1 MTQIQ
6 AANLQEIKFT
16 RDTKV
21 DYDKGNVVINTI
33 FKQYDKDLSGD
44 FNNEEWT
51 VYEQALK
58 KNEARKQEVQ
68 DIKTGVKQHYS
79 KKLEKLSKEL
89 EKLEKEYSKLD
100 FSAWEK
106 LLAFEE
112 KFHICR
118 NGYINDSEIPSGAM
132 KYDISAFEMGIYD
145 EEKQSF
151 TGECYKKG
159 YLLGLEKLSK
169 DERKEYLRLLEEA
182 SKLARKENENIKKL
196 ENWNKEFDKRE
207 ALEDMAKAGMIT
219 KIGSKDYEEQAYQLY
234 VQIRNE
240 SNPFYRE
247 IKDLEQ
253 KRETLRLKGH
263 PTPEDVAQIEQY
275 DIQIRQL
282 KEVSSQWTVADAD
295 NFQKVKGGMG
305 FMLTD
310 LSEQLVYS
318 DSDKKEL
325 TNTHSVGVMYSNE
338 NFNLMGSFSNA
349 QKYTL
354 KPESEFDNTFS
365 TMLMGDYKRDNI
377 SLSSMSSLNI
387 DKNMLNYNQTLGFG
401 YKKVKLEIG
410 ENISSMKINMPNE
423 KGELVETK
431 NTTYTT
437 RAQLSHTV
445 GKFTNV
451 AAVSF
456 SEYGNTYTL
465 SSNANFNQKLGKNS
479 NLSISPAI
487 STSYNDKAN
496 SYTLSPNLSC
506 NYSYNNKDLRI
517 NVMVNE
523 SYSATLQAKT
533 EAQLNH
539 NLTTTGTIAYKGL
552 STSLKFNDSDNSF
565 SHSNTYGTEI
575 SYRTKKAGT
584 FGLEYSYQNT
594 KNKMN
599 SKNNAT
605 NLVSFK
611 YSAPLDWARKK
622 SK

>member
-1 MTQIQ
+1 MTQVQ
-6 AANLQEIKFT
+6 PSNYHEIKFT

-21 DYDKGNVVINTI
+21 DYSKGNVVINTI

-51 VYEQALK
+51 VYEQTLK

-68 DIKTGVKQHYS
+68 DINTGVKQHYS
-79 KKLEKLSKEL
+79 KKLEKLSKEF
-89 EKLEKEYSKLD
+89 EKLEKEYLKLD
-100 FSAWEK
+100 FSAFEK

-112 KFHICR
+112 KYNICR

-145 EEKQSF
+145 KEKQSF

-159 YLLGLEKLSK
+159 YLLGLETLSK
-169 DERKEYLRLLEEA
+169 EERKEYLQLLKEA
-182 SKLARKENENIKKL
+182 SEFGRKAIEINKKL
-196 ENWNKEFDKRE
+196 ENLNKEFDKYK
-207 ALEDMAKAGMIT
+207 ALEDMATSGMIS
-219 KIGSKDYEEQAYQLY
+219 KVGSKDYEEQAYQQY

-253 KRETLRLKGH
+253 KREALRLKGNI
-263 PTPEDVAQIEQY
+263 TPEDVAQIEQY
-275 DIQIRQL
+275 NIQIQQL
-282 KEVSSQWTVADAD
+282 EEASSQWTVANVD

-310 LSEQLVYS
+310 LSEQLTYS

-325 TNTHSVGVMYSNE
+325 TNTHSVGAIYSNE
-338 NFNLMGSFSNA
+338 NFNIMGSFSNA
-349 QKYTL
+349 QKYTI

-365 TMLMGDYKRDNI
+365 VMLMGDYKKDNI
-377 SLSSMSSLNI
+377 SLSSMSSLNT

-410 ENISSMKINMPNE
+410 ENISSMKFNMPNE

-437 RAQLSHTV
+437 TAQLSHTV
-445 GKFTNV
+445 GKFTNTG
-451 AAVSF
+451 AVSF

-465 SSNANFNQKLGKNS
+465 SSNANFNQKIGKNS
-479 NLSISPAI
+479 YLSISPAI

-496 SYTLSPNLSC
+496 NYTLSPNLSC
-506 NYSYNNKDLRI
+506 NYSYSNKDLRI
-517 NVMVNE
+517 NVMANE
-523 SYSATLQAKT
+523 SYSATMQAKT

-552 STSLKFNDSDNSF
+552 STTLKFNDSDNSF

-575 SYRTKKAGT
+575 SYRTQKAGT
-584 FGLEYSYQNT
+584 FGIEYSYQNT

-599 SKNNAT
+599 GNNNAT

-611 YSAPLDWARKK
+611 YSAPLDWTRKK

>member
-21 DYDKGNVVINTI
+21 DYGDGNVKINTI
-33 FKQYDKDLSGD
+33 FRQYDKDMSGD
-44 FNNEEWT
+44 FNDEEWAI
-51 VYEQALK
+51 YEQALK
-58 KNEARKQEVQ
+58 EKDTRKKIVR
-68 DIKTGVKQHYS
+68 DINNNTIQHYS
-79 KKLEKLSKEL
+79 KKLEKLSKEFQ
-89 EKLEKEYSKLD
+89 KLEKEYSKLD

-112 KFHICR
+112 KYHICR
-118 NGYINDSEIPSGAM
+118 NGHINDSEIPSGAM

-151 TGECYKKG
+151 TGKCYEKG
-159 YLLGLEKLSK
+159 YLLGLEKLS
-169 DERKEYLRLLEEA
+169 DEKRKEYLQLLKAA
-182 SKLARKENENIKKL
+182 SRTAKKAVENNKKL
-196 ENWNKEFDKRE
+196 EDLNKEFDKRK

-219 KIGSKDYEEQAYQLY
+219 KVGSKDYEEQAYQQY

-253 KRETLRLKGH
+253 KREALRLKGNI
-263 PTPEDVAQIEQY
+263 TPEDVAQIEQY
-275 DIQIRQL
+275 NIQIQQL
-282 KEVSSQWTVADAD
+282 EEASSQWTVANAD

-310 LSEQLVYS
+310 LSEQLTYS
-318 DSDKKEL
+318 DSNKKEL
-325 TNTHSVGVMYSNE
+325 TNTHSVGAMYSNE
-338 NFNLMGSFSNA
+338 NFNIMGSFSNA
-349 QKYTL
+349 QKYTV
-354 KPESEFDNTFS
+354 KPESEFDNPFS
-365 TMLMGDYKRDNI
+365 AMLMGDYKRDNI
-377 SLSSMSSLNI
+377 SLSSMSSLNT

-431 NTTYTT
+431 NTTHTT
-437 RAQLSHTV
+437 TAQLSYTV
-445 GKFTNV
+445 GKFTNGT
-451 AAVSF
+451 AVSF

-479 NLSISPAI
+479 YLSVSPAI

-517 NVMVNE
+517 NVMANE
-523 SYSATLQAKT
+523 SYSATMQTKT

-539 NLTTTGTIAYKGL
+539 NLTTTGTITYKGL

-575 SYRTKKAGT
+575 SYRTQKAGT

-599 SKNNAT
+599 GKNNAT

-611 YSAPLDWARKK
+611 YSAPLDWSRKK